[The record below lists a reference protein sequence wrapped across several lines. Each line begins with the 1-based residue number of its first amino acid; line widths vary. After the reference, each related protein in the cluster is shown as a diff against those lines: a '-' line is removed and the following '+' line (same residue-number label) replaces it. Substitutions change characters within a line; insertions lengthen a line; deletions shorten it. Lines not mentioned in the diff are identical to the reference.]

1 MSFGTQTYPPPT
13 QLPPMRAG
21 ETDGRYMDCSPALAP
36 IADNFDNIID
46 VTITVTRA
54 DAAPMTA
61 TDLQPDPTIG
71 PSLDPTGMI
80 ATFWWIA
87 PAGNVGADYILTL
100 TANPTSAGRVFER
113 DWMMSILP
121 ELG

>member
-1 MSFGTQTYPPPT
+1 MTDFASYPTPT

-21 ETDGRYMDCSPALAP
+21 ETDGRFMDCSPALIPVADAFTNILTVS
-36 IADNFDNIID
+36 IA
-46 VTITVTRA
+46 VARA

-61 TDLQPDPTIG
+61 IDLQPDVTIG

-87 PAGNVGADYILTL
+87 PVGNVGADYILTL
-100 TANPTSAGRVFER
+100 IANPTSGGRVFER
-113 DWMMSILP
+113 DWTMSIVP
-121 ELG
+121 ALG